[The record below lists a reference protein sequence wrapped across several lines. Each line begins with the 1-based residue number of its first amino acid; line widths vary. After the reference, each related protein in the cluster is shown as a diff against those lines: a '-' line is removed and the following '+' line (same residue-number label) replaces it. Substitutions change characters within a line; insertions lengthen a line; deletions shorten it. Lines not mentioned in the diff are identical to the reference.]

1 MLRKSSISAAA
12 IAVALGTTMAVA
24 QTPPPSQPT
33 SPPTQRT
40 TPTPP
45 RTEAKP
51 AAPVTGQ
58 IVTQDA
64 TTMLG
69 KDLVGQS
76 VYEPDKKTKIGS
88 IVDLILGK
96 DGKTVDGFV
105 IGVGGFL
112 GIGEKNV
119 ALKMERLQMAP
130 QPDGS
135 MILSMDVKKDE
146 LANAPEFKTR
156 KEQESER
163 VRSEPAKQPV
173 EQKKMR

>member
-1 MLRKSSISAAA
+1 MLRTSSVSAAA
-12 IAVALGTTMAVA
+12 IALALGTTMAVA

-40 TPTPP
+40 TPPPP

-69 KDLVGQS
+69 KDLIGQS

-96 DGKTVDGFV
+96 DGKSVEGFV

-119 ALKMERLQMAP
+119 ALKMEKLQMAS

-146 LANAPEFKTR
+146 LANAPDFKTK
-156 KEQESER
+156 KEQDNER
-163 VRSEPAKQPV
+163 VRTEPAKQPV
-173 EQKKMR
+173 QPKKM